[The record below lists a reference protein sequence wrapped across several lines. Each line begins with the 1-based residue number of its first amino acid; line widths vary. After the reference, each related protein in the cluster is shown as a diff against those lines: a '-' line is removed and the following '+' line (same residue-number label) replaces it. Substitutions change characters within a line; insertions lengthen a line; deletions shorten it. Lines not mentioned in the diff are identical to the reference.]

1 MTELF
6 SERYKLRPK
15 RQEPE
20 YIYDEVPRSIR
31 EGLITIIK
39 FLEREDPINHSCRGI
54 YESWRKYLKILPKT
68 YSDYGW
74 QLSSIIKTCEWYEFY
89 DLCDVTY
96 RYYCETPSLV
106 SMITRKK
113 DTTIDKFTLELNNL
127 LENEGMGY
135 TIRNGQ
141 IERIGAAFTDQ
152 EIAKARILLGE
163 PAFVGPEEQFEKA
176 IGFLNQR
183 PDADP
188 LNCIKEAVGAVEGV
202 AKILTGDHTAD
213 LKKIIQK
220 ITANGMIPK
229 PLNQT
234 FEKVYA
240 YRGNLPGVAHGQV
253 EKANASIEEAEF
265 TLGMCGS
272 MIIYLA
278 KKYGIQV
285 I

>member
-6 SERYKLRPK
+6 SERYKIRPK
-15 RQEPE
+15 RQERE
-20 YIYDEVPRSIR
+20 YVYNKVPFSVR
-31 EGLITIIK
+31 EGLMTIIK
-39 FLEREDPINHSCRGI
+39 HFEHKSTTHSYRSLH
-54 YESWRKYLKILPKT
+54 EPWRKYLRILPET
-68 YSDYGW
+68 YSDYASR
-74 QLSSIIKTCEWYEFY
+74 LEDIILNCEWNEFY

-96 RYYCETPSLV
+96 NFYRETHTLFSMV
-106 SMITRKK
+106 SGVR
-113 DTTIDKFTLELNNL
+113 DTIADEFTLELNNL
-127 LENEGMGY
+127 LDREGMGY
-135 TIRNGQ
+135 QMREGK
-141 IERIGAAFTDQ
+141 IERIGASFTDQ
-152 EIAKARILLGE
+152 EVAKARILLGDS
-163 PAFVGPEEQFEKA
+163 AFEGPEEQFDKA

-188 LNCIKEAVGAVEGV
+188 LNCIKEAVGAVEGI
-202 AKILTGDHTAD
+202 ARILTGEHTDD

-240 YRGNLPGVAHGQV
+240 YRGNLPGVAHGQI

-265 TLGMCGS
+265 TLGMCAS

-278 KKYGIQV
+278 KKYGIKV